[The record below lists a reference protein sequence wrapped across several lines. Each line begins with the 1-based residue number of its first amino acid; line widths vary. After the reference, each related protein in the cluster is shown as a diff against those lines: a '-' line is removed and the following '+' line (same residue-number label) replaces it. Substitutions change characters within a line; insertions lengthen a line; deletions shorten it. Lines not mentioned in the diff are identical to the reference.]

1 MRIMETD
8 GVTVE
13 TGDML
18 CLHTGWAQAVADM
31 RGRPDAATLHEA
43 CAVLDG
49 ADERL
54 LRWSEESG
62 LSVLIADN
70 FAVEGMQ
77 VHGNCRHF
85 AGLPIH
91 RRCIVELGIHLG
103 ELWHLT
109 PLNTWLK
116 EHGRYRFLLTAP
128 PLRLPGSFGSP
139 LTPVATV

>member
-1 MRIMETD
+1 
-8 GVTVE
+8 
-13 TGDML
+13 
-18 CLHTGWAQAVADM
+18 
-31 RGRPDAATLHEA
+31 
-43 CAVLDG
+43 VL
-49 ADERL
+49 
-54 LRWSEESG
+54 
-62 LSVLIADN
+62 VADN

-77 VHGNCRHF
+77 HHGRCQHY

-109 PLNTWLK
+109 PLNRWLK
-116 EHGRYRFLLTAP
+116 EHNRFRFMLTAP